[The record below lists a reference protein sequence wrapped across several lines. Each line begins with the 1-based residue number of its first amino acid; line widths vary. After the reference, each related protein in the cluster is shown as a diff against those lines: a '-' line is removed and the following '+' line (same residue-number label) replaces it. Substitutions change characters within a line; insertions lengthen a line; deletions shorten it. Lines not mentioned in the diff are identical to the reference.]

1 MKPKKHRFHLS
12 FDSENLAFPEIHTG
26 TVDESADETPPSE
39 AHPEHVTVQLD
50 NVAVPEVHIAE
61 DEESQNDVLAHPF
74 SGCVGFFALS
84 ALTGGRRN
92 GKIYRIMLINS
103 GVV

>member
-26 TVDESADETPPSE
+26 SVDESASDDAAAD

-61 DEESQNDVLAHPF
+61 DEEP
-74 SGCVGFFALS
+74 
-84 ALTGGRRN
+84 
-92 GKIYRIMLINS
+92 KK
-103 GVV
+103 